1 MSDDFIGQFSDVL
14 VLDVNYQYL
23 FESSSNPN
31 KQA

>member
-23 FESSSNPN
+23 FQSSSNPN